1 MCQSRSTRAI
11 LAEIDSV
18 VRKYTTRGFEIT
30 AIHADNEF
38 ASIRDYVLPIHLH
51 VYGKDEHVGVIER
64 AIRVIKERCRCV
76 CHAIPYKYYTK
87 LMLRSLI
94 AVVIRWINAFP
105 SKGSISSTMSPAM
118 IVEGK
123 TNPDMNNNRISFGSH
138 AFVFVIIF
146 IYD

>member
-1 MCQSRSTRAI
+1 MQ
-11 LAEIDSV
+11 
-18 VRKYTTRGFEIT
+18 TTNLLQLE
-30 AIHADNEF
+30 
-38 ASIRDYVLPIHLH
+38 SICYQYSYI
-51 VYGKDEHVGVIER
+51 YGKDEHVGVIER

-123 TNPDMNNNRISFGSH
+123 NNPVYRFMKWWPP
-138 AFVFVIIF
+138 
-146 IYD
+146 

>member
-1 MCQSRSTRAI
+1 MCQSRSKKAI
-11 LAEIDSV
+11 LAEIDSL

-30 AIHADNEF
+30 MHADNEF
-38 ASIRDYVLPIHLH
+38 TSIREYLLPIQLH
-51 VYGKDEHVGVIER
+51 VYGKDEYVGVIER
-64 AIRVIKERCRCV
+64 ALRVTNERCRCA

-105 SKGSISSTMSPAM
+105 SKGSVSSTMSPAM

-123 TNPDMNNNRISFGSH
+123 NNPGMKNRELGLGPTLWSSSDR
-138 AFVFVIIF
+138 IIR
-146 IYD
+146 

>member
-1 MCQSRSTRAI
+1 
-11 LAEIDSV
+11 
-18 VRKYTTRGFEIT
+18 
-30 AIHADNEF
+30 
-38 ASIRDYVLPIHLH
+38 VLPIQLP

-64 AIRVIKERCRCV
+64 AMRVIKERNRCV

-87 LMLRSLI
+87 LMLRCLI

-123 TNPDMNNNRISFGSH
+123 NNPDMNNKRISFGSH
-138 AFVFVIIF
+138 AMVFVGSDNSMKRRSVPAIALDPSNNHGGHYF
-146 IYD
+146 MNLYTGKKLHS